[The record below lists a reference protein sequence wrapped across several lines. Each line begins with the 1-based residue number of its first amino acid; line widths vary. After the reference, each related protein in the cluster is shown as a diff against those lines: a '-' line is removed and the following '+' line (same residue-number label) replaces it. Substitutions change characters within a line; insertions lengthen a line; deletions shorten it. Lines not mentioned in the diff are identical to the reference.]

1 MDHFFIIVKGHFAY
15 KHERNCIF
23 NNTKDVSDVRGY
35 VFRDRYQNCKM
46 AATCL
51 NRIY

>member
-35 VFRDRYQNCKM
+35 VFVIVIKIAKWQQHV
-46 AATCL
+46 
-51 NRIY
+51 